1 MPESQQLVQ
10 EQFFSIRECLCY
22 YRVLLLLHQ
31 LKWMTVEA
39 CSKFR
44 KRRQIDTHN
53 IWVHGLPDR
62 RRRHPLEQWKRAR
75 WMCWTASTPLMASQT
90 QMQEVMATCSH
101 MKEAR
106 IDHILFF
113 RGDIVEFGGEGPVTD
128 SVYRASCI
136 ILFF

>member
-1 MPESQQLVQ
+1 M
-10 EQFFSIRECLCY
+10 
-22 YRVLLLLHQ
+22 LLSSVTVVDQ